1 MKFTPLSLVIALGVL
16 VTLVSAGTAIYA
28 AGGVYASAANSVRHH
43 LSDVKQR
50 DRVRYGPQP
59 GTTERN
65 KLRRE
70 QLLEEQRR
78 ADVFEEAAPSAEFTV
93 AELVERC
100 LAAGFRRSRL
110 SNCLGNAARG
120 EWVDE

>member
-28 AGGVYASAANSVRHH
+28 ASGVHPSAANSVRHH
-43 LSDVKQR
+43 LSDVQR
-50 DRVRYGPQP
+50 GRVRYGPQP
-59 GTTERN
+59 GTAERN
-65 KLRRE
+65 ALRRE

-78 ADVFEEAAPSAEFTV
+78 ADIFEEASPSEEFTV
-93 AELVERC
+93 GELVKRC
-100 LAAGFRRSRL
+100 LTQGFTRSRL
-110 SNCLGNAARG
+110 SHCMGRAVRG